1 MELSGK
7 IIAVLPAQSGTSKSG
22 NQWMTQSYVIEVPG
36 QYSRKCVFSV
46 FGADRIQQ
54 FGIQMGEEL
63 TISFDIDAHEY
74 NGKWFNEI
82 RAYNVVRG
90 QVLQQGYMPQQGFQ
104 QPMQQMPPQQ
114 PMTQSPFPPQQ
125 PMQQQVQQPQAG
137 QGTLPFPP
145 QQ

>member
-7 IIAVLPAQSGTSKSG
+7 IIAVLPAQSGTSKNG

-36 QYSRKCVFSV
+36 QYTKKCVFSV

-54 FGIQMGEEL
+54 FNIQMGEQL

-74 NGKWFNEI
+74 NGKWFNEV

-90 QVLQQGYMPQQGFQ
+90 QMMQQYQ
-104 QPMQQMPPQQ
+104 QPMQGQYAQQPQYQQMPPQQ
-114 PMTQSPFPPQQ
+114 APFPPQQ
-125 PMQQQVQQPQAG
+125 PVAQPQPQG
-137 QGTLPFPP
+137 QQLPFPP
-145 QQ
+145 AQ